1 MPALTLSR
9 TSFPFL
15 TRSGW
20 RAPLEWTHGPL
31 FTALLGSSVLRVG
44 ERGVSWCATCD
55 MTTPGWGAAA
65 ERVPCLPTP
74 DALCAARI
82 PSLNAS
88 LVFFPSAHVR
98 IPADMEAFARGYA
111 APDTGTTLGGL
122 WAAVQHSC
130 DGSPSNRV
138 LVFDQREYAV
148 SLCDLVHGRLDFV
161 LYPQLGEL
169 AWRQRDSEDF
179 FYSLLWTALVT
190 VVVLFLFTRVCE
202 NISHIIRGEGRKS
215 DWHTTLLLLLAT
227 VCSFPATARND
238 FAPEERVLTL
248 MLQVYAFFYVFM
260 LLCDCGYA
268 KLGLGR
274 SGKVAPTDMQP
285 LLPKDT
291 FNTEP
296 APDCAPAPADR
307 SVNTTGALI
316 AVLLLLTAHLQNTY
330 ETPFLSI
337 FVIIFGARNFLKF
350 LNLTLHHSRAA
361 SALFACF
368 KLAVLLTDTFAFVA
382 VLELAVR
389 TAARS
394 SSEYASTAA
403 GLELLSALGGVF
415 LYQVVASRPPAG
427 QAAQAAQA
435 APPPPAP

>member
-31 FTALLGSSVLRVG
+31 FNALLGSSVLRVG

-130 DGSPSNRV
+130 DGSSSNRV

-268 KLGLGR
+268 KLGLRR
-274 SGKVAPTDMQP
+274 SESKQP
-285 LLPKDT
+285 EYSLLPVV
-291 FNTEP
+291 ERPQP
-296 APDCAPAPADR
+296 APECAPAPADR

-415 LYQVVASRPPAG
+415 LYQVVASRPPA
-427 QAAQAAQA
+427 AAQP
-435 APPPPAP
+435 APPAQPAP

>member
-15 TRSGW
+15 TRSGS

-31 FTALLGSSVLRVG
+31 FNALLGSSVLRVG

-74 DALCAARI
+74 DALCAAQI

-88 LVFFPSAHVR
+88 LVFFPSARVR
-98 IPADMEAFARGYA
+98 IPADMQAFASGYA
-111 APDTGTTLGGL
+111 APDMSTTLGGL

-148 SLCDLVHGRLDFV
+148 SLCDIVHGRLDFV
-161 LYPQLGEL
+161 LYPQHGEL
-169 AWRQRDSEDF
+169 AWRRRDSEDF

-202 NISHIIRGEGRKS
+202 NLSHIIRGEGRKS
-215 DWHTTLLLLLAT
+215 DWHTTLLLLIAT
-227 VCSFPATARND
+227 ACSFPATARND

-248 MLQVYAFFYVFM
+248 VLQVYAFFYVAM
-260 LLCDCGYA
+260 LLSYSGYA
-268 KLGLGR
+268 MLLSYSGYAMLLSYSGYARLGLR
-274 SGKVAPTDMQP
+274 RYSQ
-285 LLPKDT
+285 LPVDEHP
-291 FNTEP
+291 EP
-296 APDCAPAPADR
+296 APAKPAPAD
-307 SVNTTGALI
+307 SSINTTGALI

-361 SALFACF
+361 SAEFACF
-368 KLAVLLTDTFAFVA
+368 KLFVLLTDTFAFVA

-415 LYQVVASRPPAG
+415 LYQVVASRPPA
-427 QAAQAAQA
+427 A
-435 APPPPAP
+435 APPA

>member
-55 MTTPGWGAAA
+55 MPTPGWGAAA
-65 ERVPCLPTP
+65 ERVPCLPAP
-74 DALCAARI
+74 DALCAAQI

-98 IPADMEAFARGYA
+98 IPADMQAFARGYA
-111 APDTGTTLGGL
+111 APDPSTPLGGL
-122 WAAVQHSC
+122 WAAAQHAC
-130 DGSPSNRV
+130 DGGPSNRE
-138 LVFDQREYAV
+138 LVFAQREYAV

-161 LYPQLGEL
+161 LYPQLREL
-169 AWRQRDSEDF
+169 AWRRRDSEDF
-179 FYSLLWTALVT
+179 FDSLLWTALVT
-190 VVVLFLFTRVCE
+190 VVVLFLFTRVCQ

-215 DWHTTLLLLLAT
+215 DWHTTLLLLAAT
-227 VCSFPATARND
+227 ACSFPAAARND

-248 MLQVYAFFYVFM
+248 VLQVYALCNVAM
-260 LLCDCGYA
+260 LLGQSGCA
-268 KLGLGR
+268 KLGHPQTKP
-274 SGKVAPTDMQP
+274 SGYA
-285 LLPKDT
+285 LLPDAE
-291 FNTEP
+291 N
-296 APDCAPAPADR
+296 PAPAER

-330 ETPFLSI
+330 ETPFLNI
-337 FVIIFGARNFLKF
+337 FVIIFGARSFLKF
-350 LNLTLHHSRAA
+350 LNLTLRHSRRA
-361 SALFACF
+361 ALFACF
-368 KLAVLLTDTFAFVA
+368 KLAVLLADTFAFVA

-389 TAARS
+389 SAARS

-415 LYQVVASRPPAG
+415 LYQVVESRP
-427 QAAQAAQA
+427 Q
-435 APPPPAP
+435 

>member
-31 FTALLGSSVLRVG
+31 FNALLGSSVLRVG

-74 DALCAARI
+74 DALCAAQI
-82 PSLNAS
+82 SSLNAR
-88 LVFFPSAHVR
+88 LVFFPSAAVR
-98 IPADMEAFARGYA
+98 VAA
-111 APDTGTTLGGL
+111 APLAAGAEASPLGAL
-122 WAAVQHSC
+122 WTAAQHSC
-130 DGSPSNRV
+130 YGGVSMRDI
-138 LVFDQREYAV
+138 VFDQREHAV

-169 AWRQRDSEDF
+169 AWRRRDSEDF

-202 NISHIIRGEGRKS
+202 NLSHIIRGQGRKS

-248 MLQVYAFFYVFM
+248 VLQVYAFFYVTM
-260 LLCDCGYA
+260 LLCHAGYA
-268 KLGLGR
+268 KFTQGACGWLFAWCPVPSLQQR
-274 SGKVAPTDMQP
+274 YAPLSGGEK
-285 LLPKDT
+285 
-291 FNTEP
+291 EP
-296 APDCAPAPADR
+296 RAPADR

-330 ETPFLSI
+330 ETPFLSV
-337 FVIIFGARNFLKF
+337 FVIIFGARSFLKF
-350 LNLTLHHSRAA
+350 LNFTLRHSRAA
-361 SALFACF
+361 SPCACYKLF
-368 KLAVLLTDTFAFVA
+368 VLLADTFAFLA
-382 VLELAVR
+382 ILELAVR

-394 SSEYASTAA
+394 SSDFASTAA
-403 GLELLSALGGVF
+403 GLELVSVLGGAF
-415 LYQVVASRPPAG
+415 LYQVVQSNPPAEHAEHG
-427 QAAQAAQA
+427 
-435 APPPPAP
+435 